1 MKYSFDDI
9 LVALVILSTIGFITV
24 ILGTGIATFLD

>member
-24 ILGTGIATFLD
+24 ILGTGIITLLD